1 MEFRVVVT
9 VVLLALSIGCGSA
22 LEPARGSEADDGVGP
37 ETELRVR
44 TGVTTL
50 WVDKVTSTERP
61 RR

>member
-22 LEPARGSEADDGVGP
+22 LEPAPGSEADDGVGP